1 MEFIYEALNKQGQ
14 PVTGKVT
21 AENMAEANEKL
32 RGAGVIATKVEP
44 VKEGV
49 KKKKGKKVPLADMSM
64 FSRQF
69 AAMLDAGIPVTQALS
84 TLASQTNHQTLASSV
99 RTIAEDVEGGAALSD
114 AFRSQRPVFTDLYCS
129 MVAAGEIGGMLDK
142 TLLAMSN
149 QLHKDKQLK
158 DSIKSA
164 TSYPK
169 MVGGMAVVICLAMII
184 FMVPMFKDMAATVE
198 DINPITQMIY
208 NLSDSIRA
216 YWYYYIVGVVVAIIA
231 IRFLIKS
238 PPVQNLWEN
247 NKMKL
252 PLIGELLTK
261 TVLARFCRIF
271 ATLLAGGVTAI
282 KALETAGPTSGS
294 KLVANA
300 VTNAI
305 EQIENGRTIHESLDE
320 SKLFPPM
327 LISMIAIGEEA
338 GTLPTM
344 LDKVAEFYEEDVTA
358 LSKNLGTTLEPLM
371 MLLLGVIVGFLL
383 IALYLPVF
391 QAATATP
398 GG

>member
-1 MEFIYEALNKQGQ
+1 MEFTYEALNKQGQ
-14 PVTGKVT
+14 PVTGKVS
-21 AENMAEANEKL
+21 AENQAEATERL
-32 RGAGVIATKVEP
+32 REAGVIVTKIDVVRTAT
-44 VKEGV
+44 
-49 KKKKGKKVPLADMSM
+49 KKKKGKKVPLSDMSM
-64 FSRQF
+64 FSRQL
-69 AAMLDAGIPVTQALS
+69 AAMLDAGIPITQALT
-84 TLASQTNHQTLASSV
+84 TLAAQTTHQTLAGSV
-99 RTIAEDVEGGAALSD
+99 RTIAEEVEGGMALSD
-114 AFRSQRPVFTDLYCS
+114 AFLNQRPVFSDLYCA

-158 DSIKSA
+158 DAIKSA

-169 MVGGMAVVICLAMII
+169 MVGGMAIAICIVMIV
-184 FMVPMFKDMAATVE
+184 FMVPKFKSMTASVE
-198 DINPITQMIY
+198 DINIITQFIY
-208 NLSDSIRA
+208 NLSDSLRA
-216 YWYYYIVGVVVAIIA
+216 HWYFYIVGVVAAIFI
-231 IRFLIKS
+231 IRFIIKS
-238 PPVQNLWEN
+238 PPVQNFWEN
-247 NKMKL
+247 HKMNF
-252 PLIGELLTK
+252 PLVGELLTK

-294 KLVANA
+294 TLVAAA

>member
-44 VKEGV
+44 VKEGT

-84 TLASQTNHQTLASSV
+84 TLASQTTHQTLASSV

-114 AFRSQRPVFTDLYCS
+114 AFRSQRPVFTDLFCS

-184 FMVPMFKDMAATVE
+184 FMVPMFKEMAATVE

-216 YWYYYIVGVVVAIIA
+216 YWYYYIVGAIVAFFA
-231 IRFLIKS
+231 IKFLIKS
-238 PPVQNLWEN
+238 PPVQNFWEN

-261 TVLARFCRIF
+261 TVIARFCRIF
-271 ATLLAGGVTAI
+271 ATLLAGGVTAV

-294 KLVANA
+294 RLVSDA
-300 VTNAI
+300 VTGAI
-305 EQIENGRTIHESLDE
+305 EQIENGKTIHEALDE
-320 SKLFPPM
+320 TKMFPPM

-358 LSKNLGTTLEPLM
+358 ISKNLGTTLEPLM
-371 MLLLGVIVGFLL
+371 MALLGVVVGFLL
-383 IALYLPVF
+383 IALYLPIF
-391 QAATATP
+391 QASTAMP
-398 GG
+398 S

>member
-169 MVGGMAVVICLAMII
+169 MVGGMAVAICLVMII
-184 FMVPMFKDMAATVE
+184 FMVPMFKEMAATVE

-208 NLSDSIRA
+208 NQISTSAEFLGKSQNEIPA
-216 YWYYYIVGVVVAIIA
+216 YW
-231 IRFLIKS
+231 
-238 PPVQNLWEN
+238 
-247 NKMKL
+247 
-252 PLIGELLTK
+252 
-261 TVLARFCRIF
+261 
-271 ATLLAGGVTAI
+271 
-282 KALETAGPTSGS
+282 
-294 KLVANA
+294 
-300 VTNAI
+300 
-305 EQIENGRTIHESLDE
+305 
-320 SKLFPPM
+320 
-327 LISMIAIGEEA
+327 
-338 GTLPTM
+338 
-344 LDKVAEFYEEDVTA
+344 
-358 LSKNLGTTLEPLM
+358 
-371 MLLLGVIVGFLL
+371 
-383 IALYLPVF
+383 
-391 QAATATP
+391 
-398 GG
+398 

>member
-44 VKEGV
+44 VKEGT
-49 KKKKGKKVPLADMSM
+49 KKKRGKKVPLADMSM

-69 AAMLDAGIPVTQALS
+69 AAMLDAGIPVTQSLS
-84 TLASQTNHQTLASSV
+84 TLASQTTHQTLANSV

-114 AFRSQRPVFTDLYCS
+114 AFRNQRPVFTDLYCS

-169 MVGGMAVVICLAMII
+169 MVGGMAVVICLVMII
-184 FMVPMFKDMAATVE
+184 FMVPMFKEMAATVE
-198 DINPITQMIY
+198 DINPITQLIY
-208 NLSDSIRA
+208 NLSDSLRA
-216 YWYYYIVGVVVAIIA
+216 HWYFYIVGVVIA
-231 IRFLIKS
+231 IFALRFIIKS
-238 PPVQNLWEN
+238 PPVQNFWEN
-247 NKMKL
+247 HKMKF

-271 ATLLAGGVTAI
+271 ATLLAGGVTAV

-300 VTNAI
+300 VSNAI
-305 EQIENGRTIHESLDE
+305 EQIENGRTIHEALDE
-320 SKLFPPM
+320 TKMFPPM

-358 LSKNLGTTLEPLM
+358 ISKNLGTTLEPLM
-371 MLLLGVIVGFLL
+371 MLLLGVVVGFLL
-383 IALYLPVF
+383 IALYLPIF
-391 QAATATP
+391 QASTAMP
-398 GG
+398 S

>member
-44 VKEGV
+44 VKEGT

-69 AAMLDAGIPVTQALS
+69 AAMLDAGIPVTQSLS
-84 TLASQTNHQTLASSV
+84 TLASQTTHQTLANSV

-169 MVGGMAVVICLAMII
+169 MVGGMAVVICLVMII
-184 FMVPMFKDMAATVE
+184 FMVPMFKEMAATVE

-208 NLSDSIRA
+208 NLSDSLRA
-216 YWYYYIVGVVVAIIA
+216 HWYFYIVGVVVAIFA
-231 IRFLIKS
+231 MRFIIKS
-238 PPVQNLWEN
+238 PPVQNFWEN
-247 NKMKL
+247 HKMKF

-271 ATLLAGGVTAI
+271 ATLLAGGVTAV

-300 VTNAI
+300 VSSAI
-305 EQIENGRTIHESLDE
+305 EQIENGRTIHEALDE
-320 SKLFPPM
+320 TKMFPPM

-358 LSKNLGTTLEPLM
+358 ISKNLGTTLEPLM
-371 MLLLGVIVGFLL
+371 MLLLGVVVGFLL
-383 IALYLPVF
+383 IALYLPIF
-391 QAATATP
+391 QASTAMP
-398 GG
+398 S

>member
-1 MEFIYEALNKQGQ
+1 MEFNYEALNKQGQ
-14 PVTGKVT
+14 PVSGKVT
-21 AENMAEANEKL
+21 AESTAEAHERL
-32 RGAGVIATKVEP
+32 REAGVVVTKLDQI
-44 VKEGV
+44 KTDT
-49 KKKKGKKVPLADMSM
+49 KKKKGKKVPLSDMSM

-84 TLASQTNHQTLASSV
+84 TLASQTNHQTLANSV

-114 AFRSQRPVFTDLYCS
+114 AFLNQRPVFSDLYCS

-158 DSIKSA
+158 DAVKSA

-169 MVGGMAVVICLAMII
+169 MVGGLAIVICIVMII
-184 FMVPMFKDMAATVE
+184 FMVPMFKKMTATVE
-198 DINPITQMIY
+198 ELNPVTEMIY
-208 NLSDSIRA
+208 ALSDSLRA
-216 YWYYYIVGVVVAIIA
+216 YWYIYIVGVVVAIFV
-231 IRFLIKS
+231 IRFIIKS
-238 PPVQNLWEN
+238 PPIQAFWEK
-247 NKMKL
+247 NKMTF
-252 PLIGELLTK
+252 PLIGELINK

-271 ATLLAGGVTAI
+271 STLLAGGVTAI

-294 KLVANA
+294 KLVSNA
-300 VTNAI
+300 VTTAI
-305 EQIENGRTIHESLDE
+305 EQIENGRTIHEALDE
-320 SKLFPPM
+320 TKMFPPM

-358 LSKNLGTTLEPLM
+358 LSKNLGSTLEPLM
-371 MLLLGVIVGFLL
+371 MILLGGIVGFLI

-391 QAATATP
+391 QASTST
-398 GG
+398 G

>member
-1 MEFIYEALNKQGQ
+1 MDFTYEALNKQGQ
-14 PVTGKVT
+14 PVSGKVS
-21 AENMAEANEKL
+21 AENQAEATERL
-32 RGAGVIATKVEP
+32 REAGVIVTRIDV
-44 VKEGV
+44 VRTEG

-64 FSRQF
+64 FSRQL
-69 AAMLDAGIPVTQALS
+69 AAMLDAGIPITQALS
-84 TLASQTNHQTLASSV
+84 TLASQTTHQTLAGSV
-99 RTIAEDVEGGAALSD
+99 RTIAEEVEGGMALSD
-114 AFRSQRPVFTDLYCS
+114 AFLNQRPVFSDLYCA

-158 DSIKSA
+158 DAIKSA

-169 MVGGMAVVICLAMII
+169 MVGGMAIAICIVMIV
-184 FMVPMFKDMAATVE
+184 FMVPKFKAMTATVD
-198 DINPITQMIY
+198 DINPVTQFIY
-208 NLSDSIRA
+208 NLSDSLRA
-216 YWYYYIVGVVVAIIA
+216 HWYFYIVGVVVAIFV
-231 IRFLIKS
+231 IRFIIKS
-238 PPVQNLWEN
+238 PPVQNFWEN
-247 NKMKL
+247 HKMKF
-252 PLIGELLTK
+252 PLVGELLTK

>member
-1 MEFIYEALNKQGQ
+1 MEFTYEALNKQGQ
-14 PVTGKVT
+14 PVAGKVT
-21 AENMAEANEKL
+21 AENIAEANEKL
-32 RGAGVIATKVEP
+32 RGAGVIVTKVEP
-44 VKEGV
+44 VKTGG
-49 KKKKGKKVPLADMSM
+49 KKKKGKKVPLTDMSM

-69 AAMLDAGIPVTQALS
+69 AAMLDAGIPVTQALT
-84 TLASQTNHQTLASSV
+84 TLSSQTTHQTLANSV

-114 AFRSQRPVFTDLYCS
+114 AFLNQRPVFTDLYCS

-184 FMVPMFKDMAATVE
+184 FMVPMFKEMAATVE
-198 DINPITQMIY
+198 DINPITQLIY
-208 NLSDSIRA
+208 DLSDSIRA
-216 YWYYYIVGVVVAIIA
+216 YWYYYIVGVIVAIFA
-231 IRFLIKS
+231 IRFIIKS
-238 PPVQNLWEN
+238 PPVQNFWEN
-247 NKMKL
+247 NKMKM

-261 TVLARFCRIF
+261 TIIARFCRIF
-271 ATLLAGGVTAI
+271 ATLLAGGVTAV

-294 KLVANA
+294 RLVSDA

-305 EQIENGRTIHESLDE
+305 EQIENGRTIHEALDE
-320 SKLFPPM
+320 TKMFPPM

-358 LSKNLGTTLEPLM
+358 ISKNLGTTLEPIM
-371 MLLLGVIVGFLL
+371 MALLGVVVGFLL
-383 IALYLPVF
+383 IALYLPIF
-391 QAATATP
+391 QASTAMP
-398 GG
+398 S

>member
-1 MEFIYEALNKQGQ
+1 MEFNYEALNKQGQ
-14 PVTGKVT
+14 PVSGKVT
-21 AENMAEANEKL
+21 AESTAEAHERL
-32 RGAGVIATKVEP
+32 REAGVVVTKLDQI
-44 VKEGV
+44 KTDT
-49 KKKKGKKVPLADMSM
+49 KKKKGKKVPLSDMSM

-114 AFRSQRPVFTDLYCS
+114 AFLNQRPVFSDLYCS

-158 DSIKSA
+158 DAVKSA

-169 MVGGMAVVICLAMII
+169 MVGGLAVVICIVMII
-184 FMVPMFKDMAATVE
+184 FMVPMFKKMTATVE
-198 DINPITQMIY
+198 ELNPVTEMIY
-208 NLSDSIRA
+208 ALSDSLRA
-216 YWYYYIVGVVVAIIA
+216 YWYIYIVGVVIA
-231 IRFLIKS
+231 IFVIRFIIKS
-238 PPVQNLWEN
+238 PPIQAFWEK
-247 NKMKL
+247 NKMTF
-252 PLIGELLTK
+252 PLIGELINK

-271 ATLLAGGVTAI
+271 STLLAGGVTAI

-294 KLVANA
+294 KLVSNA

-305 EQIENGRTIHESLDE
+305 EQIENGRTIHEALDE
-320 SKLFPPM
+320 TKMFPPM

-358 LSKNLGTTLEPLM
+358 LSKNLGSTLEPLM
-371 MLLLGVIVGFLL
+371 MILLGGIVGFLI

-391 QAATATP
+391 QASTST
-398 GG
+398 G

>member
-1 MEFIYEALNKQGQ
+1 MDFTYEALNKQGQ
-14 PVTGKVT
+14 PVSGKVS
-21 AENMAEANEKL
+21 AENQAEATERL
-32 RGAGVIATKVEP
+32 REAGVIVTRIDV
-44 VKEGV
+44 VRTEG

-64 FSRQF
+64 FSRQL
-69 AAMLDAGIPVTQALS
+69 AAMLDAGIPITQALS
-84 TLASQTNHQTLASSV
+84 TLASQTTHQTLAGSV
-99 RTIAEDVEGGAALSD
+99 RTIAEEVEGGMALSD
-114 AFRSQRPVFTDLYCS
+114 AFLNQRPVFSDLYCA

-158 DSIKSA
+158 DAIRSA

-169 MVGGMAVVICLAMII
+169 MVGGMAIVICIVMII
-184 FMVPMFKDMAATVE
+184 FMVPKFKAMTATVD
-198 DINPITQMIY
+198 DINPVTQFIY
-208 NLSDSIRA
+208 NLSDSLRA
-216 YWYYYIVGVVVAIIA
+216 HWYFYIVGVVVAIFV
-231 IRFLIKS
+231 IRFIIKS
-238 PPVQNLWEN
+238 PPVQNFWEN
-247 NKMKL
+247 HKMKF
-252 PLIGELLTK
+252 PLVGELLTK

-391 QAATATP
+391 QASTATP
-398 GG
+398 E

>member
-1 MEFIYEALNKQGQ
+1 MDFTYEALNKQGQ
-14 PVTGKVT
+14 PVSGKVS
-21 AENMAEANEKL
+21 AENQAEATERL
-32 RGAGVIATKVEP
+32 REAGVIVTRIDV
-44 VKEGV
+44 VRTEG

-64 FSRQF
+64 FSRQL
-69 AAMLDAGIPVTQALS
+69 AAMLDAGIPITQALS
-84 TLASQTNHQTLASSV
+84 TLASQTTHQTLAGSV
-99 RTIAEDVEGGAALSD
+99 RTIAEEVEGGMALSD
-114 AFRSQRPVFTDLYCS
+114 AFLNQRPVFSDLYCA

-158 DSIKSA
+158 DAIKSA

-169 MVGGMAVVICLAMII
+169 MVGGMAIAICIVMIV
-184 FMVPMFKDMAATVE
+184 FMVPKFKAMTATVD
-198 DINPITQMIY
+198 DINPVTQFIY
-208 NLSDSIRA
+208 NLSDSLIA
-216 YWYYYIVGVVVAIIA
+216 HWYFYIVGVVVGIFV
-231 IRFLIKS
+231 IRFIIKS
-238 PPVQNLWEN
+238 PPVQNFWEN
-247 NKMKL
+247 HKMKF

-294 KLVANA
+294 RLVANA

>member
-1 MEFIYEALNKQGQ
+1 LDFTYEALNKQGQ
-14 PVTGKVT
+14 PVSGKVS
-21 AENMAEANEKL
+21 AENQAEATERL
-32 RGAGVIATKVEP
+32 REAGVIVTRIDV
-44 VKEGV
+44 VRTEG

-64 FSRQF
+64 FSRQL
-69 AAMLDAGIPVTQALS
+69 AAMLDAGIPITQALS
-84 TLASQTNHQTLASSV
+84 TLASQTTHQTLAGSV
-99 RTIAEDVEGGAALSD
+99 RTIAEEVEGGMALSD
-114 AFRSQRPVFTDLYCS
+114 AFLNQRPVFSDLYCA

-158 DSIKSA
+158 DAIKSA

-169 MVGGMAVVICLAMII
+169 MVGGMAIVICIVMII
-184 FMVPMFKDMAATVE
+184 FMVPKFKAMTATVD
-198 DINPITQMIY
+198 DINPVTQFIY
-208 NLSDSIRA
+208 NLSDSLRA
-216 YWYYYIVGVVVAIIA
+216 HWYFYIVGVVVAIFV
-231 IRFLIKS
+231 IRFIIKS
-238 PPVQNLWEN
+238 PPVQNFWEN
-247 NKMKL
+247 HKMKF
-252 PLIGELLTK
+252 PLVGELLTK

-300 VTNAI
+300 ITNAI

>member
-1 MEFIYEALNKQGQ
+1 MEFTYEALNKQGQ
-14 PVTGKVT
+14 PVTGKVS
-21 AENMAEANEKL
+21 AENQAEATERL
-32 RGAGVIATKVEP
+32 REAGVIVTKIDVIRT
-44 VKEGV
+44 VT
-49 KKKKGKKVPLADMSM
+49 KKKRGKKVPLADMSM
-64 FSRQF
+64 FSRQL
-69 AAMLDAGIPVTQALS
+69 AAMLDAGIPITQALT
-84 TLASQTNHQTLASSV
+84 TLAAQTTHQTLADSV
-99 RTIAEDVEGGAALSD
+99 RTIAEEVEGGMALSD
-114 AFRSQRPVFTDLYCS
+114 AFLNQRPVFSDLYCA

-158 DSIKSA
+158 DAIKSA

-169 MVGGMAVVICLAMII
+169 MVGGMAIAICIVMIV
-184 FMVPMFKDMAATVE
+184 FMVPKFKAMTASVD
-198 DINPITQMIY
+198 DINIITQFIY
-208 NLSDSIRA
+208 NLSDSLRA
-216 YWYYYIVGVVVAIIA
+216 HWYFYIVGVVVAIFI
-231 IRFLIKS
+231 IRFIIKS
-238 PPVQNLWEN
+238 PPVQNFWEN
-247 NKMKL
+247 HKMNF
-252 PLIGELLTK
+252 PLVGELLTK

-294 KLVANA
+294 TLVANA

>member
-1 MEFIYEALNKQGQ
+1 
-14 PVTGKVT
+14 
-21 AENMAEANEKL
+21 
-32 RGAGVIATKVEP
+32 
-44 VKEGV
+44 
-49 KKKKGKKVPLADMSM
+49 MSM
-64 FSRQF
+64 FSRQL

-84 TLASQTNHQTLASSV
+84 TLAGQTTHQTLATSV
-99 RTIAEDVEGGAALSD
+99 RTIAEEVEGGAALSD
-114 AFRSQRPVFTDLYCS
+114 AFANQRPVFSDLYCS

-158 DSIKSA
+158 DAIKSA

-169 MVGGMAVVICLAMII
+169 MVGGMAIVICIVMII
-184 FMVPMFKDMAATVE
+184 FMVPTFKEMTATAE
-198 DINPITQMIY
+198 EINPVTQFIY
-208 NLSDSIRA
+208 NLSDSLRA
-216 YWYYYIVGVVVAIIA
+216 YWYIYIVAVVAIIFIGRA
-231 IRFLIKS
+231 VIKS
-238 PPVQNLWEN
+238 PPVQSFWEN
-247 NKMKL
+247 HKMKF

-261 TVLARFCRIF
+261 TILARFCRIF
-271 ATLLAGGVTAI
+271 ATLLAGGVTAV
-282 KALETAGPTSGS
+282 KALDTAGPTSGS

-300 VTNAI
+300 VVNAI

-320 SKLFPPM
+320 SRLFPPM
-327 LISMIAIGEEA
+327 LVSMIAIGEEA
-338 GTLPTM
+338 GTLPAM

-371 MLLLGVIVGFLL
+371 MLLLGLVVGFLL

-398 GG
+398 A

>member
-14 PVTGKVT
+14 PVKGKVT

-114 AFRSQRPVFTDLYCS
+114 AFRNQRPVFTDLYCS

-184 FMVPMFKDMAATVE
+184 FMVPMFKEMAATVE

-271 ATLLAGGVTAI
+271 ATLLAGGVTAV

-294 KLVANA
+294 RLVSEA
-300 VTNAI
+300 VTTAI
-305 EQIENGRTIHESLDE
+305 EQIENGRTIHEALDE
-320 SKLFPPM
+320 TKMFPPM

-358 LSKNLGTTLEPLM
+358 ISKNLGTTLEPLM
-371 MLLLGVIVGFLL
+371 MALLGGVVGFLL
-383 IALYLPVF
+383 VALYLPIF
-391 QAATATP
+391 QASTAMP
-398 GG
+398 S

>member
-44 VKEGV
+44 VKEGT
-49 KKKKGKKVPLADMSM
+49 KKKRGKKVPLADMSM

-84 TLASQTNHQTLASSV
+84 TLASQTTHQTLANSV

-114 AFRSQRPVFTDLYCS
+114 AFRNQRPVFTDLFCS

-142 TLLAMSN
+142 TLVAMSN

-158 DSIKSA
+158 DAIKSA

-169 MVGGMAVVICLAMII
+169 MVGGMALVISVVMII
-184 FMVPMFKDMAATVE
+184 FMVPMFKEMAATVE
-198 DINPITQMIY
+198 DINPITQLIY
-208 NLSDSIRA
+208 DLSDSMRA
-216 YWYYYIVGVVVAIIA
+216 HWYFYIVGIIIA
-231 IRFLIKS
+231 IFVLRFVIKS
-238 PPVQNLWEN
+238 PPVQNFWEN
-247 NKMKL
+247 HKMKF

-261 TVLARFCRIF
+261 TILARFCRIF
-271 ATLLAGGVTAI
+271 ATLLAGGVTAV

-305 EQIENGRTIHESLDE
+305 EQIENGKTIHEALDE
-320 SKLFPPM
+320 TKMFPPM
-327 LISMIAIGEEA
+327 LIGMIAIGEEA
-338 GTLPTM
+338 GTLPSM
-344 LDKVAEFYEEDVTA
+344 LDKVAEFYEEDVSV
-358 LSKNLGTTLEPLM
+358 LSKNLSTTLEPLM
-371 MLLLGVIVGFLL
+371 TMLLGVVVGFLL
-383 IALYLPVF
+383 IALYLPIF
-391 QAATATP
+391 QASTAMP
-398 GG
+398 S

>member
-1 MEFIYEALNKQGQ
+1 MEFTYEALNKQGQ
-14 PVTGKVT
+14 PVTGKVN
-21 AENMAEANEKL
+21 AENQSEATERL
-32 RGAGVIATKVEP
+32 REAGVIVTKIEQVRT
-44 VKEGV
+44 GA

-64 FSRQF
+64 FSRQL

-84 TLASQTNHQTLASSV
+84 TLAGQTTHQTLATSV
-99 RTIAEDVEGGAALSD
+99 RTIAEEVEGGAALSD
-114 AFRSQRPVFTDLYCS
+114 AFANQRPVFSDLYCS

-158 DSIKSA
+158 DAIKSA

-169 MVGGMAVVICLAMII
+169 MVGGMAIIICIVMII
-184 FMVPMFKDMAATVE
+184 FMVPTFKEMTATAE
-198 DINPITQMIY
+198 EINPVTQFIY
-208 NLSDSIRA
+208 NLSDSLRA
-216 YWYYYIVGVVVAIIA
+216 YWYIYIVAVVAIIFIGRA
-231 IRFLIKS
+231 VIKS
-238 PPVQNLWEN
+238 PPVQSFWEN
-247 NKMKL
+247 HKMKF

-261 TVLARFCRIF
+261 TILARFCRIF
-271 ATLLAGGVTAI
+271 ATLLAGGVTAV
-282 KALETAGPTSGS
+282 KALDTAGPTSGS

-300 VTNAI
+300 VVNAI

-320 SKLFPPM
+320 SGLFPPM
-327 LISMIAIGEEA
+327 LVSMIAIGEEA

-371 MLLLGVIVGFLL
+371 MLLLGLVVGFLL

-398 GG
+398 A

>member
-44 VKEGV
+44 VKEGT
-49 KKKKGKKVPLADMSM
+49 KKKRGKKVPLADMSM

-84 TLASQTNHQTLASSV
+84 TLASQTTHQTLANSV

-114 AFRSQRPVFTDLYCS
+114 AFRNQRPVFTDLFCS

-142 TLLAMSN
+142 TLVAMSN

-158 DSIKSA
+158 DAIKSA

-169 MVGGMAVVICLAMII
+169 MVGGMALVISVVMII
-184 FMVPMFKDMAATVE
+184 FMVPMFKEMAATVE
-198 DINPITQMIY
+198 DINPITQLIY
-208 NLSDSIRA
+208 DLSDSMRA
-216 YWYYYIVGVVVAIIA
+216 HWYFYIVGIIIA
-231 IRFLIKS
+231 IFVLRFVIKS
-238 PPVQNLWEN
+238 PPVQNFWEN
-247 NKMKL
+247 HKMKF

-261 TVLARFCRIF
+261 TILARFCRIF
-271 ATLLAGGVTAI
+271 ATLLAGGVTAV

-305 EQIENGRTIHESLDE
+305 EQIENGKTIHEALDE
-320 SKLFPPM
+320 TKMFPPM
-327 LISMIAIGEEA
+327 LIGMIAIGEEA

-344 LDKVAEFYEEDVTA
+344 LDKVAEFYEEDVSV
-358 LSKNLGTTLEPLM
+358 LSKNLSTTLEPLM
-371 MLLLGVIVGFLL
+371 TMLLGVVVGFLL
-383 IALYLPVF
+383 IALYLPIF
-391 QAATATP
+391 QASTAMP
-398 GG
+398 S

>member
-14 PVTGKVT
+14 PVAGKVT
-21 AENMAEANEKL
+21 AENQAEANERL
-32 RGAGVIATKVEP
+32 RDAGVIVTKIEP
-44 VKEGV
+44 VKAGQ
-49 KKKKGKKVPLADMSM
+49 KKKRGKKVPLADMSM
-64 FSRQF
+64 FSRQL

-114 AFRSQRPVFTDLYCS
+114 AFLNQRPVFTDLYCS

-158 DSIKSA
+158 DAVKSA

-169 MVGGMAVVICLAMII
+169 MVGGLAIIICVVMII
-184 FMVPMFKDMAATVE
+184 FMVPMFKDMTATVE
-198 DINPITQMIY
+198 NINPVTQFIY
-208 NLSDSIRA
+208 NLSDSMRA
-216 YWYYYIVGVVVAIIA
+216 HWYFYIVGVVVGIIV
-231 IRFLIKS
+231 IRFIIKS
-238 PPVQNLWEN
+238 PPVQLLWEQ
-247 NKMKL
+247 NKMKF
-252 PLIGELLTK
+252 PLIGELITK

-271 ATLLAGGVTAI
+271 STLLAGGVTAI

-294 KLVANA
+294 KLVSDA
-300 VTNAI
+300 VTRAI
-305 EQIENGRTIHESLDE
+305 EQIENGRTIHEALDE
-320 SKLFPPM
+320 TKMFPPM

-338 GTLPTM
+338 GTLPVM
-344 LDKVAEFYEEDVTA
+344 LDKVAEFYEEDVA
-358 LSKNLGTTLEPLM
+358 SLSKNLGTTLEPLM
-371 MLLLGVIVGFLL
+371 MMLLGGVVGFLV

-391 QAATATP
+391 QASTATP
-398 GG
+398 E